1 MLHGKMNIHI
11 KSFSLYYITLKLS
24 IYFTSQLHGMV
35 RMSFIL
41 EQDWYNAGTPEVFIQ
56 NFS

>member
-41 EQDWYNAGTPEVFIQ
+41 EQDWYNAGTT
-56 NFS
+56 

>member
-35 RMSFIL
+35 RMPFIL
-41 EQDWYNAGTPEVFIQ
+41 EQDWYNAGTTEVFIQ
-56 NFS
+56 NLS